1 MGLNTLVA
9 KGVRL
14 FLMDGSADGRWTA
27 ELSNWT
33 GKAYKIPRSM
43 LSQSKKRED
52 LQKAGIYLLFGRS
65 DELGGKDKVYIGE
78 AENIYERLKQH
89 ASGKDFWFEV
99 IPFIS
104 KDENLNKAHIKYLE
118 SRLYQLAQ
126 EAGRYTLENT
136 SKPTRSKISE
146 ADEAE
151 MEEFLQ
157 NIRMLTS
164 ILGHKVFE
172 IIVRSPELD
181 ANQADIFYLK
191 SKGIQA
197 TGKQTPEGFVVYKGS
212 QLVNHCVPSCPVSSK
227 KLRDGMKN
235 KGVLK
240 EHQNTLVYQQDYLFA
255 SPSGA
260 ATVTLG
266 RSSNGWVEWKNQAG
280 QTLKT
285 CQKLQDDE

>member
-1 MGLNTLVA
+1 MGLNNRVPKA
-9 KGVRL
+9 VRL

-65 DELGGKDKVYIGE
+65 DELGGKDKIYIGE
-78 AENIYERLKQH
+78 AENIYDRLKQH

-104 KDENLNKAHIKYLE
+104 KDDNLNKAHIKYLE

-126 EAGRYTLENT
+126 EAGRYTLNT

-172 IIVRSPELD
+172 NIVTPDVLTEGQGIVFLEARGIK
-181 ANQADIFYLK
+181 A
-191 SKGIQA
+191 KGKL
-197 TGKQTPEGFVVYKGS
+197 TSEGFVVFKGS
-212 QLVNHCVPSCPVSSK
+212 EAMKEFVPSCPPWVAK
-227 KLRDGMKN
+227 FQAKMLEE
-235 KGVLK
+235 GVLHEQG
-240 EHQNTLVYQQDYLFA
+240 EHWVYQKDYLFPTPSCA
-255 SPSGA
+255 SV
-260 ATVTLG
+260 VTLG
-266 RSSNGWVEWKNQAG
+266 RSSNGWSIWKNKEG
-280 QTLKT
+280 RTLKDLEDR
-285 CQKLQDDE
+285 Q